1 MASTFSRYVEV
12 GYRASFFKKKKKRG
26 KDVLL
31 TFCLPQKMLR
41 YAPQERISAKEAL
54 KHPYFDDLDKTK
66 YP

>member
-1 MASTFSRYVEV
+1 
-12 GYRASFFKKKKKRG
+12 
-26 KDVLL
+26 
-31 TFCLPQKMLR
+31 MLR

>member
-1 MASTFSRYVEV
+1 LQVEV
-12 GYRASFFKKKKKRG
+12 GYRASFFKKKKKRKG
-26 KDVLL
+26 RLAHLL
-31 TFCLPQKMLR
+31 LPQKMLR